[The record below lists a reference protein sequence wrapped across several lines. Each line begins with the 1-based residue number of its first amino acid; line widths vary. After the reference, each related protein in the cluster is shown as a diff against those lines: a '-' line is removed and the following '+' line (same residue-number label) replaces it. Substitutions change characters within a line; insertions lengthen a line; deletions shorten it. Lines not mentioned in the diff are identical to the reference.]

1 MQTQDGACGPKQ
13 ELHLQPRWVITG
25 DDMGTLGESA
35 IGGLSLG
42 VSLGVSLFSML
53 LVLVT
58 KNSVLHA
65 FGHDLLVRFRRV
77 KSETIF

>member
-1 MQTQDGACGPKQ
+1 MRVLLEPLLT
-13 ELHLQPRWVITG
+13 
-25 DDMGTLGESA
+25 TLISWSL
-35 IGGLSLG
+35 GLSLG